1 MAFRAINTLH
11 GISGQVGWGEEGR
24 GEEGKGEVREGVLA
38 RVGRVRVCPGPHMSV
53 PRTVTQTGA
62 RQLTPEGAGVVRTT
76 IGNSI

>member
-38 RVGRVRVCPGPHMSV
+38 RVGRVRVCSGPQMTG
-53 PRTVTQTGA
+53 PRSVTQTGG
-62 RQLTPEGAGVVRTT
+62 RQVTPEGAGVLRTN
-76 IGNSI
+76 IGNSN